1 MRTSDLL
8 VKALENEGVEYIF
21 GIPGEENLDLLDSL
35 RTSSIKLILTRHEQA
50 AGFMAAAYGRLT
62 GRTGVC
68 LSTLGPGAT
77 NFATCASYALLG
89 GMPVL
94 FITGQKPIKKSKQGR
109 FQIINVV
116 RMMEPITKFARQIVD
131 GNNVAALVRESF
143 RIAEREKP
151 GPVHLEL
158 PEDVAAETVDRQP
171 FACTKV
177 ARPGASQRALAHAAE
192 LLQQAKRPLLA
203 IASGANRQQT
213 FGALRE
219 FVEKSGLYFFTTQMG
234 KGVVDERH
242 PRCLG
247 TAALSA
253 DDYLHCAIDRA
264 DVIMLVGHDVA
275 EKPPFLM
282 RPGGQTIIHVASD
295 PAQIDDVYFPQH
307 EVVGCVAADM
317 HSLAELV
324 QPRDSWDND
333 YFGRVRQEI
342 DEHVFGEKADAS
354 AFPNVPQRIV
364 ADVRAAMPSDGV
376 LSLDNGMY
384 KLWFA
389 RNYRAHEPN
398 TLLLDNALAT
408 MGAGL
413 PGAIGAKIA
422 QPERQVLA
430 VCGDGGFMM
439 NSQELET
446 ALRLGLDLVVLVLR
460 DDGYGMI
467 KWKQGGAG
475 FKNFGLDF
483 KNPDFVRYA
492 ESYGAAGH
500 RIEETGQLTPTLQR
514 CFAEGGVHLVEV
526 PVDYSENETVFYEQ
540 LREKTCVI

>member
-8 VKALENEGVEYIF
+8 VRALESEGVEHIF

-35 RTSSIKLILTRHEQA
+35 RESSIKLVLTRHEQA

-77 NFATCASYALLG
+77 NFTTSASYALLG

-94 FITGQKPIKKSKQGR
+94 FITGQKPIRKSKQGR
-109 FQIINVV
+109 FQIIDVV

-131 GNNVAALVRESF
+131 GNNVAHLVRECF
-143 RIAEREKP
+143 RIAESEKP

-158 PEDVAAETVDRQP
+158 PEDIAAENVDRAP
-171 FACTKV
+171 FDRTVV
-177 ARPGASQRALAHAAE
+177 APPGASQAALARAAD
-192 LLQQAKRPLLA
+192 LLEKAKRPLLA
-203 IASGANRQQT
+203 IASGANRRQT
-213 FGALRE
+213 FPAIRS
-219 FVEKSGLYFFTTQMG
+219 FVEQSGMYFFATQMG

-242 PRCLG
+242 PHCLG
-247 TAALSA
+247 TAALSN

-264 DVIMLVGHDVA
+264 DVIMLVGHDVS

-282 RPGGQTIIHVASD
+282 HENGPTVIHLAFD
-295 PAQIDDVYFPQH
+295 PAQMDDVYFPHH
-307 EVVGCVAADM
+307 EVIGCIAANVNE
-317 HSLAELV
+317 LARLV
-324 QPRDSWDND
+324 EPSDGWDNA
-333 YFGRVRQEI
+333 YFGRVRAEI
-342 DEHVFGEKADAS
+342 ERQVYGEKSDS
-354 AFPNVPQRIV
+354 QLFPNVPQRIV
-364 ADVRAAMPSDGV
+364 YDIRQAMPSDGI

-384 KLWFA
+384 KIWFA

-398 TLLLDNALAT
+398 TMLLDNALAT

-422 QPERQVLA
+422 LPERDVVA
-430 VCGDGGFMM
+430 ICGDGGFMM

-446 ALRLGLDLVVLVLR
+446 AVRLGLDLVVIVLR

-467 KWKQGGAG
+467 KWKQAGAG
-475 FKNFGLDF
+475 FENFGLEF
-483 KNPDFVRYA
+483 GNPDFVRYA
-492 ESYGAAGH
+492 ESYGAKGT
-500 RIEETGQLTPTLQR
+500 RITATGELTATLER
-514 CFAEGGVHLVEV
+514 CFQQGGVQLIEV
-526 PVDYSENETVFYEQ
+526 PVDYSENEAVFFEQ
-540 LREKTCVI
+540 LRNKTCVL